1 MAVPRLVSS
10 QFNARGV
17 NLDYTAGLRLILE
30 SFLLLKSTHTHTHKK
45 STSTHQQ
52 VRIYVINVGYSHD
65 SNNCRDSLTYN
76 IGIILGSSAS
86 YLESLFVLEASAALL
101 SSVTHFVHVNMKL

>member
-1 MAVPRLVSS
+1 MLGESTLTIQQDSTMLKIVSYS
-10 QFNARGV
+10 R
-17 NLDYTAGLRLILE
+17 E
-30 SFLLLKSTHTHTHKK
+30 LLAAKINTHTHKK

-65 SNNCRDSLTYN
+65 SNNCRDLLTYN

>member
-1 MAVPRLVSS
+1 ML
-10 QFNARGV
+10 G
-17 NLDYTAGLRLILE
+17 E
-30 SFLLLKSTHTHTHKK
+30 STLTIQQDSTMLKIASYSRELLAAKINTHTHTHKK

-65 SNNCRDSLTYN
+65 SNNCRDLLTYN